1 MYINDIH
8 ILFYLSIGVIG
19 LIVGQLIDW
28 CNNRLAKY
36 EKYYQKIFYTIFI
49 KCNSPILAYE
59 YNSYFICIGI
69 IL

>member
-28 CNNRLAKY
+28 LNMK
-36 EKYYQKIFYTIFI
+36 KYYQKIFLHNIYQVQLPNT
-49 KCNSPILAYE
+49 CL
-59 YNSYFICIGI
+59 
-69 IL
+69 